1 MFLRSCAMAIAALA
15 LTGCATGYGGSY
27 GTHPAYS
34 YYDDD
39 YYYDRPY
46 YGGFGH
52 GPYFHDFDD
61 DDDRYF
67 RPAKNV
73 TCDRARDI
81 CYDSR
86 GLSYQATQDYLG
98 EREANRA
105 AKKYGDRVFLFSPK
119 DGVTCDRRSQSCSKD
134 RWTERIFDDDSPNRP
149 RVVETR
155 DRKHK
160 WHDDDDI
167 ATKRLLPD
175 RPRRSVDNGKPKPD
189 RSGDGACP
197 PRGCSNK

>member
-27 GTHPAYS
+27 GTYPGYS

-39 YYYDRPY
+39 YYYGRPY
-46 YGGFGH
+46 YGGYGH
-52 GPYFHDFDD
+52 GPYFHHFDDDHDD

-81 CYDSR
+81 CYDQR
-86 GLSYQATQDYLG
+86 GLSYDATQRYLG

-105 AKKYGDRVFLFSPK
+105 ARKYGDKVFVFSPK
-119 DGVTCDRRSQSCSKD
+119 DGVTCDRRSQSCSRD
-134 RWTERIFDDDSPNRP
+134 RWTNRIFGDDTRSRPRQVEMRDREKRQDDD
-149 RVVETR
+149 RV
-155 DRKHK
+155 
-160 WHDDDDI
+160 
-167 ATKRLLPD
+167 ATKRILRDD
-175 RPRRSVDNGKPKPD
+175 REHPSKPRPMRS
-189 RSGDGACP
+189 SDGACP
-197 PRGCSNK
+197 SNTCRTK